1 MRIKWLH
8 LSDIHFNYQN
18 YASHSLREDFIKRI
32 EALSQ
37 GEPFTHLFLTGDIL
51 FRYAVANSETIDF
64 ISKLIQTLN
73 IPLENVILVPG
84 NHDHAP

>member
-8 LSDIHFNYQN
+8 LSDIHFNYQSFD
-18 YASHSLREDFIKRI
+18 SHAMREDFIKRM

-51 FRYAVANSETIDF
+51 FCNQVADAETIEF
-64 ISKLIQTLN
+64 IIKLIKILR
-73 IPLENVILVPG
+73 IPLENVVLVP
-84 NHDHAP
+84 AITKKM